1 MFRRRHSQTLVSRIR
16 SIVWPERGFRRL
28 FAYLL
33 QRIARMP
40 GSSLSIAIGV
50 ACGVSVSFTPFIG
63 FHFLLGAF
71 LAYLLRGNILASAI
85 GTIVGNPWTFPF
97 IISADFSIG
106 SWAWVQLDMVT
117 PSVDLSI
124 SEIIADPM
132 SNLIPLLMPMMLG
145 GLIMGVVAWFASFGM
160 AYCALIWW
168 REHRARRLAERRSR
182 RYYQMP
188 ETEVV
193 SKNGAGRKQDAPSE
207 FERTDNDGTTSS
219 GPTEQK

>member
-1 MFRRRHSQTLVSRIR
+1 MFRRRHSQSVVSRIR
-16 SIVWPERGFRRL
+16 SVVWPERGFRRL

-40 GSSLSIAIGV
+40 GSPLSIAIGV

-85 GTIVGNPWTFPF
+85 GTIVGNPWTFPL

-106 SWAWVQLDMVT
+106 SWAVVQLGMV
-117 PSVDLSI
+117 PPRLDLSI

-132 SNLIPLLMPMMLG
+132 NNLMPLLMPVMLG
-145 GLIMGVVAWFASFGM
+145 GLFMGVVTWFASFGM
-160 AYCALIWW
+160 AYSALIWW
-168 REHRARRLAERRSR
+168 RGHRARRLAESRSR

-188 ETEVV
+188 KTEVV
-193 SKNGAGRKQDAPSE
+193 GKNGTGRKQNVFDE
-207 FERTDNDGTTSS
+207 FERANDDGATTAGSR
-219 GPTEQK
+219 ERK

>member
-1 MFRRRHSQTLVSRIR
+1 MFRRRHSQPVMSRIR
-16 SIVWPERGFRRL
+16 SFVWPKRGFRRL

-40 GSSLSIAIGV
+40 GSALSIAIGV

-106 SWAWVQLDMVT
+106 SWALVQLGLVS
-117 PSVDLSI
+117 PSADLSI
-124 SEIIADPM
+124 REIIADPM
-132 SNLIPLLMPMMLG
+132 QNLMPLMMPMMLG
-145 GLIMGVVAWFASFGM
+145 GLIIGFITWFASFGM

-168 REHRARRLAERRSR
+168 REHHARRLAENRSR

-188 ETEVV
+188 KTEVV
-193 SKNGAGRKQDAPSE
+193 SKNGNGQKQDVPYE
-207 FERTDNDGTTSS
+207 FELADNDGATSAVS
-219 GPTEQK
+219 RERK

>member
-1 MFRRRHSQTLVSRIR
+1 MFRRRHSQSFVSRIR
-16 SIVWPERGFRRL
+16 SVVWPERGFRRL

-40 GSSLSIAIGV
+40 GSPLSIAIGV

-85 GTIVGNPWTFPF
+85 GTIVGNPWTFPL

-106 SWAWVQLDMVT
+106 SWALVQLGMVP

-132 SNLIPLLMPMMLG
+132 NNLMPLLMPMMLG
-145 GLIMGVVAWFASFGM
+145 GLIMGVVTWFASFGM
-160 AYCALIWW
+160 AYCALMWW
-168 REHRARRLAERRSR
+168 REHRARRLAESRSR

-193 SKNGAGRKQDAPSE
+193 SKNGTGRKKDVPDE
-207 FERTDNDGTTSS
+207 FERADDDGATSAAS
-219 GPTEQK
+219 RDWK

>member
-1 MFRRRHSQTLVSRIR
+1 MFRRRHSQSFVSRIR
-16 SIVWPERGFRRL
+16 SVVWPERGFRRL

-85 GTIVGNPWTFPF
+85 GTIIGNPWTFPL

-106 SWAWVQLDMVT
+106 SWALLHLGMVP

-132 SNLIPLLMPMMLG
+132 NNLMTLLMPMMLG
-145 GLIMGVVAWFASFGM
+145 GLIMGIVTWFASFGM

-168 REHRARRLAERRSR
+168 REHRARRLSESRGR
-182 RYYQMP
+182 RYYQTP

-193 SKNGAGRKQDAPSE
+193 SKTGTGWKKHSANE
-207 FERTDNDGTTSS
+207 FEPADDDGETFIGS
-219 GPTEQK
+219 TERR